1 MLYIFSSLFYS
12 YRILLKSGI
21 QVALWDPVSM
31 RRNSKSHAMA
41 NAIHVITWAIQTP
54 HFRFVTTLII
64 YTFDITS
71 WNHDFF
77 SMTWEVVTAYPMK
90 NHLGFKESDIVE
102 NE

>member
-41 NAIHVITWAIQTP
+41 NAIHVITYAIQTP
-54 HFRFVTTLII
+54 HFRLWLHWLFTRLTSQVEITTSFQLR
-64 YTFDITS
+64 
-71 WNHDFF
+71 
-77 SMTWEVVTAYPMK
+77 EK
-90 NHLGFKESDIVE
+90 
-102 NE
+102 